1 MKTNWKVTIFIWCCL
16 GAIWALSPYKDLLK
30 LHHTTS
36 DEFSFAGDTVDMAEL
51 YALNALD
58 SLEKLDKLASLDSL
72 EKPGSLAGL
81 VSAVDTIN
89 SSPSKGVGGAGLTAF
104 HAALG
109 SLCDSTGRP
118 QRAIR
123 VVHYGDSQIEEDRI
137 SMVIRRH
144 LQDLYGGGGVGLI
157 PLHQTIPTRTL
168 SQQLVMNGE
177 VQRPNGGPQR
187 YMIYGPRSMR
197 RDTALYGPM
206 GQVAMM
212 SDSLVAGSEDL
223 LLHLGPTNYGYSV
236 RPYTDIRLLA
246 DSGITM
252 QRDSLGL
259 HLRGQGAV
267 YGLSLETK
275 TGVMVDNIPM
285 RGCLGLVFTEMETA
299 PLRQYFRD
307 TNTRLIILQY
317 GGNFL
322 PTAKSEDGIRSA
334 VYGLR
339 KQVRLMREL
348 APEASIL
355 FIGPSDMLQNQD
367 GQMHT
372 NPFVPLM
379 DELLADMARREQIA
393 YFSLYRMMGGEDSML
408 YWQDIGWAG
417 SDGVHFTRKG
427 AEHAGEMLW
436 ESLAPNP

>member
-1 MKTNWKVTIFIWCCL
+1 MKSWKIVIFVWCCL
-16 GAIWALSPYKDLLK
+16 GVIWAANPYKDLLK
-30 LHHTTS
+30 LPHTTS
-36 DEFSFAGDTVDMAEL
+36 ADDFSFAGDTVDMAEL
-51 YALNALD
+51 MLID
-58 SLEKLDKLASLDSL
+58 SLELAESDTLTEIAAKDSVHSTEPLPQHPSVGLD
-72 EKPGSLAGL
+72 
-81 VSAVDTIN
+81 
-89 SSPSKGVGGAGLTAF
+89 AF
-104 HAALG
+104 HEALA

-144 LQDLYGGGGVGLI
+144 LQERYGGGGVGLI

-177 VQRPNGGPQR
+177 VQRTNGGPKR
-187 YMIYGPRSMR
+187 YMIYGPKSMR

-212 SDSLVAGSEDL
+212 NDSLVPGSEDL
-223 LLHLGPTNYGYSV
+223 ILHLGPTNYGYSV
-236 RPYTDIRLLA
+236 KPYTDIRLLA

-252 QRDSLGL
+252 HRDSLGL
-259 HLRGQGAV
+259 HLRGRGAV
-267 YGLSLETK
+267 YGLSLETQ

-285 RGCLGLVFTEMETA
+285 RGCLGLVFSEMETA
-299 PLRQYFRD
+299 PLRRYFRD

-339 KQVRLMREL
+339 RQVRLMREL

-408 YWQDIGWAG
+408 HWQDIGWAG

-436 ESLAPNP
+436 ESLTPNP